1 MGKIYVKHLKR
12 YGNLWIYKNEIV
24 SDISR
29 FSPGTVVKVYESK
42 TNKFIGTGYIN
53 PKSTIAVRLLSFQD
67 ENIDESFL
75 RFRIFQSIKYREEF
89 LGLKE
94 TYRVIFSESD
104 FLPGLIVDKYNFCL
118 VIQILTAGM
127 EQFKD
132 VIIKILDEIFCP
144 EVIILKNDSQSRL
157 KEGLPIEKHIIK
169 GELKQFPLII
179 EEDVKFLFDPLYG
192 QKTGFFL
199 DQRENRIFLKKLI
212 TAGQALDL
220 FCYIGTW
227 SIHMAKK
234 GAVVKGIDSSQNA
247 VELAM
252 ENAKIN
258 NLLERCKFVKAD
270 VFDYLKWEIK
280 KNKKYD
286 FIVVDPPAFVK
297 SKAEK
302 KDAIEGYL
310 NLNSLAIKLLK
321 KGGILVTSS
330 CSQHISENE
339 FYEIVKEAFL
349 KNRKT
354 GKVIYK
360 GIQSKDHPILLSM
373 PETAYLKC
381 FIIKVFD

>member
-1 MGKIYVKHLKR
+1 MEKIFVKPLKR

-24 SDISR
+24 SDISM
-29 FSPGTVVKVYESK
+29 FSAGNVVKVYESK
-42 TNKFIGTGYIN
+42 TNKFIGTGYVN
-53 PKSTIAVRLLSFQD
+53 PKSTIAVRLLSFRD
-67 ENIDESFL
+67 ETIDESFL
-75 RFRIFQSIKYREEF
+75 RFKIVKSRQYREEF

-104 FLPGLIVDKYNFCL
+104 FLPGLIVDKYNSCL

-132 VIIKILDEIFCP
+132 LIIKILDEIFCP
-144 EVIILKNDSQSRL
+144 EIIILKNDSQSRL
-157 KEGLPIEKHIIK
+157 KEGLTIEKHIIK

-179 EEDVKFLFDPLYG
+179 EEDVKFLFDPLHG

-212 TAGQALDL
+212 TSGQALDL

-227 SIHMAKK
+227 SIHMAKN
-234 GAVVKGIDSSQNA
+234 GAIVTGIDSSQNA
-247 VELAM
+247 IELAR
-252 ENAKIN
+252 ENAKLN
-258 NLLERCKFVKAD
+258 NVAEKCKFVKAD

-321 KGGILVTSS
+321 KDGILATSS
-330 CSQHISENE
+330 CSQHISEYE
-339 FYEIVKEAFL
+339 FSEIVKEAFL
-349 KNRKT
+349 RNRKT
-354 GKVIYK
+354 GKIVYK
-360 GIQSKDHPILLSM
+360 GVQSKDHPILLTM

-381 FIIKVFD
+381 LIVKLVD

>member
-1 MGKIYVKHLKR
+1 MEKIFVKRLKK
-12 YGNLWIYKNEIV
+12 YGHLWIYKNEIV
-24 SDISR
+24 SDISI

-42 TNKFIGTGYIN
+42 TDKIIGTGYIN

-67 ENIDESFL
+67 ETIDENFL
-75 RFRIFQSIKYREEF
+75 RFRIIKSRQYREEF

-104 FLPGLIVDKYNFCL
+104 FLPGLIVDKYNSCL

-127 EQFKD
+127 EQFKEL
-132 VIIKILDEIFCP
+132 IIKILDEIFCP
-144 EVIILKNDSQSRL
+144 EMIILKNDSPSRL
-157 KEGLPIEKHIIK
+157 KEGLPIEKQIIK
-169 GELKQFPLII
+169 GELKHLPLII
-179 EEDVKFLFDPLYG
+179 EEDVKFLFDPLHG

-212 TAGQALDL
+212 TSGQALDL

-227 SIHMAKK
+227 SIHMAKN
-234 GAVVKGIDSSQNA
+234 GAIVTGIDSSQNA
-247 VELAM
+247 IELAR

-258 NLLERCKFVKAD
+258 SLDERCRFIKAD

-280 KNKKYD
+280 KNKQYD

-297 SKAEK
+297 SKEEK
-302 KDAIEGYL
+302 RDAIEGYL
-310 NLNSLAIKLLK
+310 NLNILTIKLLK
-321 KGGILVTSS
+321 KGGILATSS
-330 CSQHISENE
+330 CSHHISENE
-339 FYEIVKEAFL
+339 FYEIVKESFL
-349 KNRKT
+349 KSKKI
-354 GKVIYK
+354 GKIIYK

-381 FIIKVFD
+381 FIIKLD

>member
-1 MGKIYVKHLKR
+1 MEKIFVKPLKR
-12 YGNLWIYKNEIV
+12 YGILWIYKNEIV
-24 SDISR
+24 SDISM
-29 FSPGTVVKVYESK
+29 FSPGTVVKIYESK
-42 TNKFIGTGYIN
+42 TNKFIGTGYVN

-67 ENIDESFL
+67 ETIDESFL
-75 RFRIFQSIKYREEF
+75 RFRIVKSKQYREEF
-89 LGLKE
+89 LGLRE
-94 TYRVIFSESD
+94 TYRAIFSESD
-104 FLPGLIVDKYNFCL
+104 FLPGLIVDKYNSCL

-132 VIIKILDEIFCP
+132 LIIKILDEIFCP
-144 EVIILKNDSQSRL
+144 EIIILRNDSPSRL
-157 KEGLPIEKHIIK
+157 KEGLTIEKQIIK
-169 GELKQFPLII
+169 GELKQLPLII

-212 TAGQALDL
+212 ISGQALDL

-234 GAVVKGIDSSQNA
+234 GAIVTGIDSSQNA
-247 VELAM
+247 IELAR
-252 ENAKIN
+252 ENAKLN
-258 NLLERCKFVKAD
+258 NVTERCKFVKAD
-270 VFDYLKWEIK
+270 AFDYLKWEIK
-280 KNKKYD
+280 KNKQYD

-321 KGGILVTSS
+321 KGGILATSS
-330 CSQHISENE
+330 CSQHISEIE
-339 FYEIVKEAFL
+339 FHEIVKEAFF

-354 GKVIYK
+354 GKIIYK
-360 GIQSKDHPILLSM
+360 GVQSKDHPILLNM

-381 FIIKVFD
+381 FIIKIFD